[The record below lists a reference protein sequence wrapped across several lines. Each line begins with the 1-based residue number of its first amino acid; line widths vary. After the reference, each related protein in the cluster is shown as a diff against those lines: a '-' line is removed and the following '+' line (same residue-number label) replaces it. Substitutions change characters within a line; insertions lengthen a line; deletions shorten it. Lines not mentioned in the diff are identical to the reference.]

1 MLDFTQVPLKKGAVT
16 GGLSSGKSSV
26 CRFFQE
32 LGAYVVSADEIVH
45 ELLSTN
51 QELKSKIVKLL
62 GQDILINNRIDRV
75 KVAKKVF
82 NQPLLLKSLESIL
95 HPVVLEEIKKC
106 YELKQKEGQV
116 PLFIAEIP
124 LLFEI
129 KAESFFD
136 FTIAVIA
143 DVNSCI
149 DRFKRTTHYDE
160 EEFRKRTMRQFS
172 NQKKSE
178 KANYTIFNNGSLKD
192 LQHASAKLYKQIL
205 DQNN

>member
-1 MLDFTQVPLKKGAVT
+1 MLECAKVPLKKGAVT
-16 GGLSSGKSSV
+16 GGLSSGKSTV

-45 ELLSTN
+45 ELLSSN
-51 QELKSKIVKLL
+51 QKLNLRIIELL

-75 KVAKKVF
+75 QIAKKVF
-82 NQPLLLKSLESIL
+82 NQPLLLQSLESIL
-95 HPVVLEEIKKC
+95 HPVVLEEIKRC
-106 YELKQKEGQV
+106 YELKQKTGNV

-143 DVNSCI
+143 DKNNCI
-149 DRFKRTTHYDE
+149 DRFKRLAHYDE
-160 EEFRKRTMRQFS
+160 EEFEKRTKRQFS
-172 NQKKSE
+172 NQEKSE
-178 KANYTIFNNGSLKD
+178 KATYTIVNNGSLKD
-192 LQHASAKLYKQIL
+192 LKQASTKLYKQIL
-205 DQNN
+205 K